1 MSTPSPDFI
10 ETFDSVLPAAA
21 CQAIVQRF
29 ERSGHA
35 RRGEAGSGLDLTLKN
50 SWDIALDAHAAWAET
65 RQQLNLAVFSAL
77 LHYLRRYPH
86 TVLGP
91 LRLQLPDAAGQPRT
105 LDADSLRALPDEVL
119 TQVATAAFRP
129 GAINLQ
135 KYIADEGGYPY
146 WHSEQY
152 PKPDQGEALHRV
164 LLWTLY
170 LNDGFDGGETEFL
183 YQGRRI
189 QPRTGSL
196 LIAPAGFTHTHRG
209 NRPLGRHKYI
219 ATSWVLFRRAEAIYG
234 R

>member
-1 MSTPSPDFI
+1 MSKPSPDFI
-10 ETFDSVLPAAA
+10 ETFDSVLPAAL
-21 CQAIVQRF
+21 CQAIVQGF
-29 ERSGHA
+29 ERSGQA

-65 RQQLNLAVFSAL
+65 RRQLNLAVFNAL
-77 LHYLRRYPH
+77 LNYLRRYPH

-105 LDADSLRALPDEVL
+105 LDAESLRALPDEVL
-119 TQVATAAFRP
+119 TQVATAALRP

-152 PKPDQGEALHRV
+152 PKLDQGEALHRV

-170 LNDGFDGGETEFL
+170 LNDAFDGGETEFL

-189 QPRTGSL
+189 TPRTGTL

-209 NRPLGRHKYI
+209 NRPLGGHKYI
-219 ATSWVLFRRAEAIYG
+219 ATSWVLFRRAEALYG
-234 R
+234 L

>member
-1 MSTPSPDFI
+1 MSTAPPDFI
-10 ETFDSVLPAAA
+10 ETYPGVLPADT
-21 CQAIVQRF
+21 CRAIVLRF
-29 ERSGHA
+29 ERSGQA

-50 SWDIALDAHAAWAET
+50 SWDIALDAHVAWAET
-65 RQQLNLAVFSAL
+65 RQQLNLAVFNAL
-77 LHYLRRYPH
+77 LNYLRRYPH

-91 LRLQLPDAAGQPRT
+91 LRLQLPDAEGQPRT
-105 LDADSLRALPDEVL
+105 LNAESLRALPDEVL
-119 TQVATAAFRP
+119 TQVATAALRP

-152 PKPDQGEALHRV
+152 PKLDQGEALHRV

-170 LNDGFDGGETEFL
+170 LNDAFDGGETEFL

-189 QPRTGSL
+189 TPRTGTL

-209 NRPLGRHKYI
+209 NRPLGGHKYI
-219 ATSWVLFRRAEAIYG
+219 ATSWVLFRRAEALYG
-234 R
+234 L